1 MCDWVFTGQVK
12 AENFVLDNIP
22 TGWYF
27 YAMNM
32 SPHPTHTKILH
43 AALDVMRQKG
53 YAATSVDDIC
63 ATAELTKGGFFH
75 HFKSKEELAVAAARY
90 WGEWTGAMFAAAP
103 FNNYEDPLDQ
113 LVAYVDFRI
122 ELLKGR
128 TLPEFTCYLGTT
140 VQETYL
146 THPAIR
152 DAVEASFAGHTEM
165 IAKIAA
171 AAKARHAPHASWTA
185 ESLALHTQAV
195 IQGAFILAKAQGGPG
210 TAAEQLRHLR
220 RYIELL
226 FQYAKEE

>member
-1 MCDWVFTGQVK
+1 MD
-12 AENFVLDNIP
+12 
-22 TGWYF
+22 
-27 YAMNM
+27 M
-32 SPHPTHTKILH
+32 SPHPTRTKILH

-53 YAATSVDDIC
+53 YAATSVDDLC
-63 ATAELTKGGFFH
+63 EAAGLTKGGFFH

-90 WGEWTGAMFAAAP
+90 WGEWTGAMFANAP
-103 FNNYEDPLDQ
+103 FNDFEDPLDR
-113 LVAYVDFRI
+113 LIAYVDFRI

-128 TLPEFTCYLGTT
+128 SLPEFTCYLGTT

-146 THPAIR
+146 THPDIR
-152 DAVEASFAGHTEM
+152 AAVQASFAGHTEM

-195 IQGAFILAKAQGGPG
+195 IQGAFVLAKAKGGPEV
-210 TAAEQLRHLR
+210 AADQLLHLR

-226 FQYAKEE
+226 FHYAKEE